1 LKKKEAAELINN
13 AKKPFILF
21 GQGVILG
28 QAEEEF
34 KAFVEK
40 SGIPAAWT
48 ILGLSVTNRASFKC
62 RHVRNAWKLRTQR
75 IDHDCDVLIAIG
87 MRLMTA
93 LREFRWICK
102 TG

>member
-1 LKKKEAAELINN
+1 MLKTLYS
-13 AKKPFILF
+13 F

-48 ILGLSVTNRASFKC
+48 ILGLSALPTEHPLNVGMLGMHGN
-62 RHVRNAWKLRTQR
+62 WTQR
-75 IDHDCDVLIAIG
+75 IDQ
-87 MRLMTA
+87 
-93 LREFRWICK
+93 
-102 TG
+102 

>member
-1 LKKKEAAELINN
+1 MLKTLYS
-13 AKKPFILF
+13 F

-48 ILGLSVTNRASFKC
+48 ILGLSALPTEHPLNVGMLEMRRWTTN
-62 RHVRNAWKLRTQR
+62 
-75 IDHDCDVLIAIG
+75 DCDVLIAIG
-87 MRLMTA
+87 MRFDDA
-93 LREFRWICK
+93 LREI
-102 TG
+102 